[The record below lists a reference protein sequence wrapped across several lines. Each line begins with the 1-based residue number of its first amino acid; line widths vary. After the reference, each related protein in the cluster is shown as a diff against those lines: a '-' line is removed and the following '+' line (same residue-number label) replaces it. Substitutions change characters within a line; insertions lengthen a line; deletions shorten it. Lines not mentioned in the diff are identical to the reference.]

1 MPKALRCS
9 RCQHWLW
16 MHLSASSVTHACLY
30 YSMGRFV
37 CCHQRGLSQT
47 QRSSLIT
54 VKIVTWAWAWAKVW
68 MTVRPGWAHV
78 PRSADTLECRSAR
91 IICLNAGLP
100 LANGSNFSV
109 QARVWCSQ
117 MRCHCCEGIVCGDDG
132 ICLYVHDISDNLL
145 LVSLKGSYYF
155 LFSTFLTPTAFWK
168 SQTNA

>member
-54 VKIVTWAWAWAKVW
+54 VKIVTLAWTRAKVW
-68 MTVRPGWAHV
+68 MAVRPAEHMCRGQQTHW
-78 PRSADTLECRSAR
+78 SAGQHRLYVWMQDCHWLTAPTSVCGHGSDVAR
-91 IICLNAGLP
+91 CGVNVVKALQN
-100 LANGSNFSV
+100 
-109 QARVWCSQ
+109 
-117 MRCHCCEGIVCGDDG
+117 VCGDGG
-132 ICLYVHDISDNLL
+132 IFLYVHDISDNLL
-145 LVSLKGSYYF
+145 IFTEYC
-155 LFSTFLTPTAFWK
+155 
-168 SQTNA
+168 